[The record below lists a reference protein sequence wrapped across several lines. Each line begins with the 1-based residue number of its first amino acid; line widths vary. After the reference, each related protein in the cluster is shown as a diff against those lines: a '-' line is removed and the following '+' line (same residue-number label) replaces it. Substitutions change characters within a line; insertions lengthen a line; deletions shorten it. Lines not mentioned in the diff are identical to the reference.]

1 MMIIP
6 AIDLREGKCVRL
18 YKGDFAKVTTY
29 SDDPA
34 ALARNYADSGFGYLH
49 VVDLDGA
56 QHGSQK
62 NQNSVQSITRSTSMA
77 VQLGGGIRD
86 TATLDYWFA
95 ADVTR
100 CVIGSMAVTNRE
112 LVKEWIRDY
121 TSDKIV
127 LALDVRIEND
137 GIPRLSTHG
146 WTQTSAVS
154 LWDALDAYT
163 DCGLK
168 HVLCTDISRDGALN
182 GPNLDLYRELSQRYP
197 RVELQASGGVRD
209 IDDLK
214 NIGSTGTGA
223 AISGRALLDGRISQQ
238 EIDSFQQNA

>member
-18 YKGDFAKVTTY
+18 YKGDFAQVTTY

-34 ALARNYADSGFGYLH
+34 SLARKYADSGFGYLH

-62 NQNSVQSITRSTSMA
+62 NQDCVQSVARSSTMT

-95 ADVTR
+95 AGVSR
-100 CVIGSMAVTNRE
+100 CVIGSVAVTNRE
-112 LVKEWIRDY
+112 LVKDWIRDF

-127 LALDVRIEND
+127 LALDVRIDQD

-146 WTQTSAVS
+146 WTQTSTVS
-154 LWDALDAYT
+154 LWDALDAYIE
-163 DCGLK
+163 CGLK

-182 GPNLDLYRELSQRYP
+182 GPNLDLYREFSQRYP
-197 RVELQASGGVRD
+197 QIELQASGGVRD

-214 NIGSTGTGA
+214 NIASTGAGA
-223 AISGRALLDGRISQQ
+223 AISGRALLDERISQQ
-238 EIDSFQQNA
+238 EIDSFRQNA

>member
-6 AIDLREGKCVRL
+6 AIDLRDGKCVRL
-18 YKGDFAKVTTY
+18 YKGDFARVTTY

-34 ALARNYADSGFGYLH
+34 SLARKYADSGFDCLH

-62 NQNSVQSITRSTSMA
+62 NQDCVQFITRSSTMT

-95 ADVTR
+95 AGITR
-100 CVIGSMAVTNRE
+100 CVIGSVAVTNRE
-112 LVKEWIRDY
+112 LVKDWIRDF
-121 TSDKIV
+121 TSDRIV
-127 LALDVRIEND
+127 LALDVRID
-137 GIPRLSTHG
+137 QGGIPRLSTHG
-146 WTQTSAVS
+146 WTQTSLVG
-154 LWDALDAYT
+154 LWDALDAYI

-182 GPNLDLYRELSQRYP
+182 GPNLDLYREFSQRYP
-197 RVELQASGGVRD
+197 QIELQASGGVRD

-214 NIGSTGTGA
+214 NIASTGTGA